1 MTQLRRPCRA
11 VVPISLS
18 TIPGELH
25 SVLRRYKDAR
35 CPRRRARDTQAVG
48 ELVAR
53 FLRRHEPCL
62 AGGRERFDLLTT
74 VPSSGERPGPH
85 PLVQAIRTD
94 PWLAARHQE
103 LLARG
108 PARLGH
114 ARASDLGFSPSRAVD
129 GARIVLLD
137 DTWTTGARAQS
148 AASALQS
155 QGARVL
161 AIVVVGRLVDPAH
174 SPVTR
179 SWWRDQ
185 AALPF
190 DLDRCC
196 HEAHRHAAGN
206 DGQRAGWAQE

>member
-1 MTQLRRPCRA
+1 MTQVRRPCQT
-11 VVPISLS
+11 VVPISHY

-25 SVLRRYKDAR
+25 GVLRRYKDAR
-35 CPRRRARDTQAVG
+35 CPRQRARDTRALG

-53 FLRRHEPCL
+53 FLRRHEACL
-62 AGGRERFDLLTT
+62 AGGRDFDLLAT
-74 VPSSGERPGPH
+74 VPSSRGRPDPH
-85 PLVQAIRTD
+85 PLIQVIRSD

-114 ARASDLGFSPSRAVD
+114 TRASDIGFSPSRAVG

-155 QGARVL
+155 HGARVL

-174 SPVTR
+174 SPLAR
-179 SWWRDQ
+179 RWWRDQ
-185 AALPF
+185 AAEPF
-190 DLDRCC
+190 NLDRCC
-196 HEAHRHAAGN
+196 HEAPRRSTGDDRQGSN
-206 DGQRAGWAQE
+206 VSQE

>member
-1 MTQLRRPCRA
+1 MTQLRRPCQT

-25 SVLRRYKDAR
+25 GVLRRYKDAR
-35 CPRRRARDTQAVG
+35 CPRQRARDGKAIV

-53 FLRRHEPCL
+53 FLRRHEACL
-62 AGGRERFDLLTT
+62 AGEGEAFDLLTT
-74 VPSSGERPGPH
+74 VPSSRGRPGPH
-85 PLVQAIRTD
+85 PLIQAIRID

-114 ARASDLGFSPSRAVD
+114 ARASDLGFSLSRPVD
-129 GARIVLLD
+129 GARILLLD

-155 QGARVL
+155 HGARVV

-174 SPVTR
+174 SPLAR
-179 SWWRDQ
+179 RWWRDQ
-185 AALPF
+185 AAAPF
-190 DLDRCC
+190 NLDRCC
-196 HEAHRHAAGN
+196 QEAPRR
-206 DGQRAGWAQE
+206 QPERSVPRTSRSQE